1 MASLNSM
8 LQKELHNEVP
18 DAVLRQCPEGD
29 RVLVENVLRL
39 AQVELVVLN
48 LASTTVALEPRKT
61 VLKCA
66 LTGPAPSVSLSSMR
80 SLQAYS
86 PAHFVE
92 VRTTLHDGSMLLV
105 LEISDGKSR
114 ISASELEIVRI
125 TKRRR
130 LVDRLFSLGPA

>member
-18 DAVLRQCPEGD
+18 DTVLRQCPEGD

-39 AQVELVVLN
+39 TQVELVVLN

-66 LTGPAPSVSLSSMR
+66 LRPAPSVSLSSML
-80 SLQAYS
+80 SLQEYS
-86 PAHFVE
+86 PVRVLE

-105 LEISDGKSR
+105 LEIRDGKSR
-114 ISASELEIVRI
+114 IRASKLEIVRI

-130 LVDRLFSLGPA
+130 LVDRMFSLGPA

>member
-8 LQKELHNEVP
+8 LQKQLNNEVP
-18 DAVLRQCPEGD
+18 DAVLRQVPEAD

-39 AQVELVVLN
+39 AQAELVVIN
-48 LASTTVALEPRKT
+48 LASTTVAVESRRT

-66 LTGPAPSVSLSSMR
+66 LTGPTPSVSLSSMR

-86 PAHFVE
+86 PTRVVE

-105 LEISDGKSR
+105 LEISDANTRLST
-114 ISASELEIVRI
+114 AELEIVRI

-130 LVDRLFSLGPA
+130 LADRLFSLGSS

>member
-8 LQKELHNEVP
+8 LQKELNNEVP
-18 DAVLRQCPEGD
+18 DAVLRQVPEAD

-39 AQVELVVLN
+39 AQAELVVIN
-48 LASTTVALEPRKT
+48 LASTTVAVESRRT

-66 LTGPAPSVSLSSMR
+66 LTGPTPSVSLSSMR

-86 PAHFVE
+86 PARVLE

-105 LEISDGKSR
+105 LEISDANTRLST
-114 ISASELEIVRI
+114 AELEIVRI

-130 LVDRLFSLGPA
+130 LADRLFSLGSS

>member
-86 PAHFVE
+86 PGRVVE
-92 VRTTLHDGSMLLV
+92 VRTTLHDGNMLLV

>member
-1 MASLNSM
+1 M

-18 DAVLRQCPEGD
+18 DAVLRHCPECD

-86 PAHFVE
+86 PARVVE
-92 VRTTLHDGSMLLV
+92 VRTTLNDGSMLLV
-105 LEISDGKSR
+105 LEISDANSR
-114 ISASELEIVRI
+114 ISTSELEIVRI

-130 LVDRLFSLGPA
+130 LVDRLFSLGPV

>member
-8 LQKELHNEVP
+8 LQKELNNEVP
-18 DAVLRQCPEGD
+18 DAVLRQVPEAD

-39 AQVELVVLN
+39 AQAELVVLN
-48 LASTTVALEPRKT
+48 LASTTVAVEPRRT

-66 LTGPAPSVSLSSMR
+66 LTGPTPSVSLSSMR

-86 PAHFVE
+86 PARVVE

-105 LEISDGKSR
+105 LEMSDANTRLGT
-114 ISASELEIVRI
+114 AELEIVRI

-130 LVDRLFSLGPA
+130 LADRLFSLGSS

>member
-18 DAVLRQCPEGD
+18 DTVLRQCPECD
-29 RVLVENVLRL
+29 LVLVENVLRL

-86 PAHFVE
+86 PARVLE

-105 LEISDGKSR
+105 LEISDANSR
-114 ISASELEIVRI
+114 ISTLELEIVRI

>member
-1 MASLNSM
+1 MASLNAM

-18 DAVLRQCPEGD
+18 DAVLRQCPEAD

-48 LASTTVALEPRKT
+48 LASTTVALEGRKM

-66 LTGPAPSVSLSSMR
+66 LTGPSPCVPLSSMR
-80 SLQAYS
+80 TLQAYS
-86 PAHFVE
+86 PARIVDI
-92 VRTTLHDGSMLLV
+92 RATMHDSSLLLV
-105 LEISDGKSR
+105 VEISDANTR
-114 ISASELEIVRI
+114 ISATELEIVRI

-130 LVDRLFSLGPA
+130 LIDRVFASS

>member
-80 SLQAYS
+80 SLQEYS
-86 PAHFVE
+86 PVLVLE

>member
-8 LQKELHNEVP
+8 LQKELNNEVP
-18 DAVLRQCPEGD
+18 DAVLRQVPEAD

-39 AQVELVVLN
+39 AQAELVVIN
-48 LASTTVALEPRKT
+48 LASTTVAVESRRT

-66 LTGPAPSVSLSSMR
+66 LTGPTPSVSLSSMR

-86 PAHFVE
+86 PARIVE

-105 LEISDGKSR
+105 LEISDANTRLST
-114 ISASELEIVRI
+114 AELEIVRI

-130 LVDRLFSLGPA
+130 LADRLFSLGSS

>member
-8 LQKELHNEVP
+8 LQKELNNEVP
-18 DAVLRQCPEGD
+18 DAVLRQVPEAD

-39 AQVELVVLN
+39 AQAELVVIN
-48 LASTTVALEPRKT
+48 LASTTVTVESRRT

-66 LTGPAPSVSLSSMR
+66 LTGPTPSVSLSSMR

-86 PAHFVE
+86 PARVIE

-105 LEISDGKSR
+105 LEISDANTRLGT
-114 ISASELEIVRI
+114 AELEIVRI

-130 LVDRLFSLGPA
+130 LADRLFSLGSS

>member
-18 DAVLRQCPEGD
+18 DAVLRHCPECD

-86 PAHFVE
+86 PARVVE
-92 VRTTLHDGSMLLV
+92 VRTTLNDGSMLLV
-105 LEISDGKSR
+105 LEISDANSR
-114 ISASELEIVRI
+114 ISTSELEIVRI

-130 LVDRLFSLGPA
+130 LVDRLFSLGPV